1 LCACYGGGLQLDAV
15 SKEQL
20 FGRSAFVQSQY
31 GEGKF
36 RYILLMVAWSLVCVQ
51 NFWVEKKNGWEYIEM
66 DHKGWGCELYK
77 CGRIGTS
84 GSEHDS
90 KPSGSIKCPAF
101 ADHLWNC

>member
-1 LCACYGGGLQLDAV
+1 MQLDVV
-15 SKEQL
+15 SKEEL

-36 RYILLMVAWSLVCVQ
+36 RYILLVVACSLVCIQ
-51 NFWVEKKNGWEYIEM
+51 DFWVEKKNGEM

-84 GSEHDS
+84 GSEHDN
-90 KPSGSIKCPAF
+90 KPSGSIKCWAF